1 MQRVARKGG
10 YKPKKSKPKAIPYSP
25 PALNQVV
32 RFGTTIR
39 YQKTN
44 ASDAA
49 VYIACLAKLICMATS
64 ATTGSVIYESIRMK
78 RVSAWSAGVT
88 NTGAGGFLI
97 YNNAIALRFDDA
109 AAPPFGQE
117 RRVTDIPTSTRG
129 AYVTSKMTGLLACWI
144 DVNTASTTAGQ
155 PIVRV
160 SGPIGTVVDL
170 KVSLQLMLSK
180 SSAMNNLAGAG
191 LTTRVI
197 YFNYLDNSDTTA
209 AAAGTQFLQA
219 IVGSNSTSF
228 V

>member
-1 MQRVARKGG
+1 MT
-10 YKPKKSKPKAIPYSP
+10 
-25 PALNQVV
+25 QVV

-39 YQKTN
+39 YQKTS

-49 VYIACLAKLICMATS
+49 VYIACLAKLICVATS
-64 ATTGSVIYESIRMK
+64 ATTGSTIYESIKLK

-109 AAPPFGQE
+109 AVAPFGSE
-117 RRVTDIPTSTRG
+117 RRVTDVPTTTSG
-129 AYVTSKMTGLLACWI
+129 AYVTSKCTGLLRQWI
-144 DVNTASTTAGQ
+144 DANTASSTAGQ
-155 PIVRV
+155 PLVRV
-160 SGPIGTVVDL
+160 SGPIGTIVDI
-170 KVSLQLMLSK
+170 KVALQVMLNR
-180 SSAMNNLAGAG
+180 SSAMPNLAGAG